1 MSSSIE
7 ALRRAN
13 QRNRAETPVRKE
25 TSNLVDELANG
36 KEIANQVIQET
47 SAETEEPKVCTNI
60 MSGISIKR
68 KKAIKCKSFSIRMH
82 ENVYDAVAALAKEND
97 TSINE
102 TLEQILCQVLG
113 IEQ

>member
-7 ALRRAN
+7 ALRKAN
-13 QRNRAETPVRKE
+13 QRNRAEAPVRKE

-36 KEIANQVIQET
+36 KNITESAVQEAVTDTERPKT
-47 SAETEEPKVCTNI
+47 STSV
-60 MSGISIKR
+60 MDGISIK
-68 KKAIKCKSFSIRMH
+68 KKKGIKCKPLSVRMH
-82 ENVYDAVAALAKEND
+82 ENVYDALVAFAKENE
-97 TSINE
+97 TSVNE